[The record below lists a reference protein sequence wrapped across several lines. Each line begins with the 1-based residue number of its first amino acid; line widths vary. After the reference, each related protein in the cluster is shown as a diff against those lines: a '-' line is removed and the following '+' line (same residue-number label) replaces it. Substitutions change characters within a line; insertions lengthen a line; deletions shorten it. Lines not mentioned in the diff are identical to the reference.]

1 MLLRLVTGNPTFH
14 NFRTASI
21 LRNPSVLRQNF
32 RSFVRD
38 SSAKVRKGEKLFL
51 NRPLTLAL
59 GLGTSVLL
67 RSRLATVKCDAS
79 RITDLQASSNAEL
92 KFDWRRLW
100 KYLKGHIWK
109 LLGAIAAALAV
120 AYFNI
125 NIPSLLGQ
133 LVNALSKYAGDAH
146 GTANDFLQV
155 SRSTH
160 DELLVKTFLH
170 ILGRQGASLTTS
182 ALLPRPVDLHIHLYL
197 PPQSHRRADGLR
209 DPTRLVR
216 ENTHPGHRVL

>member
-1 MLLRLVTGNPTFH
+1 MLLRLVTGNATFH

-79 RITDLQASSNAEL
+79 RITDLQVSSNAEL

-146 GTANDFLQV
+146 GSANDFLQV
-155 SRSTH
+155 SKSTQA
-160 DELLVKTFLH
+160 EL
-170 ILGRQGASLTTS
+170 
-182 ALLPRPVDLHIHLYL
+182 
-197 PPQSHRRADGLR
+197 
-209 DPTRLVR
+209 
-216 ENTHPGHRVL
+216 